1 MINNWYRAALRT
13 VVLGSILLVMPSH
26 GNSQARRTGLL
37 FDDIYLRHLAGN
49 TGHPE
54 RPERLTAIRDGL
66 EKAGL
71 LKTLVRIPSRRV
83 TDDELALV
91 HKPTYISLVRRELSN
106 LQGLRE
112 LSTGD

>member
-26 GNSQARRTGLL
+26 GNSQARQTGLL
-37 FDDIYLRHLAGN
+37 FDDVYLKHIAGN

-71 LKTLVRIPSRRV
+71 LKTLLPITSRRV
-83 TDDELALV
+83 TDAELELV
-91 HKPTYISLVRRELSN
+91 HKASYVALIRRELSN
-106 LQGLRE
+106 LQGVR
-112 LSTGD
+112 